1 MGCADSILSAVASR
15 HNEIATGTQ
24 NDTAQPIN
32 VKVEKMG
39 REEAKLRR
47 QRMVAERHAKNQSMA
62 KAISDQAMAERE
74 RLSWR
79 SWPSETNGY
88 VATPT
93 VSISVRGSDGTGSP
107 DNNFNSASSVVLSA
121 FPDETSPEDV
131 HTNDMERRTIEL
143 PNQVSEELE
152 LRANHGASLP
162 PLGVIKDIESDEKTV
177 IDSSHF
183 VGHRSDHENDS
194 GSESNKTSGCG
205 RVDTSIGDPI
215 NKTEHLGKTR
225 RSADATEVPDDV
237 SQTQSAG
244 RHGAR
249 KGQAKGKSRG
259 KNKAVKFEDL
269 EEGVE
274 SVRKSTSQ
282 GR

>member
-15 HNEIATGTQ
+15 HNEIATTQ

-62 KAISDQAMAERE
+62 KAISDQAMADRE

-107 DNNFNSASSVVLSA
+107 DNNFNSASSQVLGA

-131 HTNDMERRTIEL
+131 HTKDMERRTIEL

-152 LRANHGASLP
+152 LHANHGASLP
-162 PLGVIKDIESDEKTV
+162 PLGVIKDVESDEKTV
-177 IDSSHF
+177 DSSHF
-183 VGHRSDHENDS
+183 IGHRSDHENDS

-215 NKTEHLGKTR
+215 DKKEHRGNMR
-225 RSADATEVPDDV
+225 RPADATENPDDV
-237 SQTQSAG
+237 SRTQSTE
-244 RHGAR
+244 RQGAR